1 MTDQNF
7 QKLET
12 EIKLLM
18 KISQQLKES
27 NDHLSKKN
35 TSLLKE
41 NGELSNT
48 IEETKLKI
56 IKVIKKIKEQS

>member
-41 NGELSNT
+41 NSELSNT